1 MKKENKVTLKVAV
14 ALAMLSAISI
24 ILGKYLAIPGGEVLR
39 FSFENLPIILAG
51 IAFGPVGGIM
61 VGAVADLLGCLLV
74 GYTINPMVTLGAV
87 SIGLLSGIVWKLV
100 KGRSMKRIFKTA
112 ITVGIAHLIGSV
124 LIKTV
129 GLAVFYD
136 MHILVLM
143 LWRLLNY
150 LIVGVLEGVV
160 LYALLGNRMIAKG
173 ADRVTALITPKMG
186 VRHFADSN
194 AVKND

>member
-51 IAFGPVGGIM
+51 IAFGPVGGVM
-61 VGAVADLLGCLLV
+61 VGAVADLLGCLMV

-87 SIGLLSGIVWKLV
+87 SIGLLSGIVWKLL
-100 KGRSMKRIFKTA
+100 KGKNMKRIFKTA

-150 LIVGVLEGVV
+150 LIVGVLEGIV
-160 LYALLGNRMIAKG
+160 LYALLGNRMIAKEIEELK
-173 ADRVTALITPKMG
+173 ADPRAKRMEEDTND
-186 VRHFADSN
+186 VR
-194 AVKND
+194 